1 MSLLRPQREIWRKH
15 SRPGFSTVSKKPNTR
30 YFRLCPS
37 TVATTQLS
45 HCSMQAATED
55 SSTEQQTNG
64 WVCVAI
70 KVYVQKQAVGPI
82 WLQASLLT
90 LEIDLESL
98 FPFSFPLFLS
108 IYWSLIL
115 LLVPNF
121 IVFPETLISPLIL
134 YLWSS
139 CPEKLK
145 F

>member
-1 MSLLRPQREIWRKH
+1 
-15 SRPGFSTVSKKPNTR
+15 
-30 YFRLCPS
+30 
-37 TVATTQLS
+37 
-45 HCSMQAATED
+45 MQAATED